1 MQGRHAEE
9 EDMRKFFSE
18 FKVFIKRGNV
28 VDMAVGV
35 AVAAAFTK
43 IVSAFTSGFITPL
56 ISLLTTGGSL
66 SEGKWILREAVT
78 HTDAEGTVIT
88 DLPEVAIYWGSL
100 VQAIIDFLLI
110 ALMLFILMRTFN
122 RLTTRAAELRR
133 EIQKEIQDGLIP
145 AHVRAEAEA
154 KAKAEAE
161 AKAKE
166 EAEAK
171 ARAEA
176 EAKAKEE
183 AEAKAKAAA
192 EEAAERQAMFTENTA
207 RLLTEIRDLLE
218 KANKTPHS

>member
-9 EDMRKFFSE
+9 KDMRKFFSE

-88 DLPEVAIYWGSL
+88 DLPEVAIYWGAL

-133 EIQKEIQDGLIP
+133 EIQKEIQEGLTP

-161 AKAKE
+161 AKERE

-176 EAKAKEE
+176 EARARAE

-218 KANKTPHS
+218 KANKTSQS